1 MLSFMVFNI
10 RIVVRDQ
17 IIRIHIGVV
26 TVEVFASSPDRIKPN
41 TMKLVFVASPISM
54 QHSGERGKI
63 GWLGIRIMCPSGAT
77 CLSAHTFFS
86 ELAL

>member
-1 MLSFMVFNI
+1 MIMLSFMVFNI

-17 IIRIHIGVV
+17 IIRIRIGG
-26 TVEVFASSPDRIKPN
+26 SSHDRIKPN
-41 TMKLVFVASPISM
+41 TIKRVFVASTISM
-54 QHSGERGKI
+54 QYSGERGKI

-77 CLSAHTFFS
+77 CLSADIFFS

>member
-1 MLSFMVFNI
+1 MIMLSFMVFNI

-17 IIRIHIGVV
+17 IIRIRIGG
-26 TVEVFASSPDRIKPN
+26 SSPDRIKPN
-41 TMKLVFVASPISM
+41 TIKRVFVASPISM

-77 CLSAHTFFS
+77 CLSADNFFS
-86 ELAL
+86 ELALYKFN